1 MEAKV
6 DKLDINKLVNVLT
19 SLNNLKANFYD
30 SDGDKLK
37 TVLVDLNK
45 SSDVVNNEVVTNTKF
60 KTPKTKANNLDKKIG
75 KSFPGRNWRCW

>member
-1 MEAKV
+1 MIQTLLHLIQLQKNTFIALEAKV

-60 KTPKTKANNLDKKIG
+60 KPPKT
-75 KSFPGRNWRCW
+75 

>member
-1 MEAKV
+1 MIQTLLHLIQLQKNTFIALEAKV

-45 SSDVVNNEVVTNTKF
+45 SSNVVNNEVVTNTKF
-60 KTPKTKANNLDKKIG
+60 KTPKT
-75 KSFPGRNWRCW
+75 

>member
-60 KTPKTKANNLDKKIG
+60 KTPKT
-75 KSFPGRNWRCW
+75 